1 MWTCLFRN
9 GVLSLLLGL
18 CAFPACGRYWENRV
32 RDLNECVIYDVQCGV
47 GLSADVRATRVAIG
61 VGMSKADTAIGKI
74 DWWTQR
80 LRYEEW
86 SIGIPILQAG
96 GFAFWTGL
104 LWLDRLPPA
113 AGFIGMLSTRLLR
126 RCGEIPNQ
134 LDGRS
139 EEVRNGDFSLM
150 LVTIPSG
157 ECEYTSRQIIVDS
170 FGIEFGAFVGLG
182 GFRVGLNVA
191 EFLDFVVG
199 FTTADILGDD
209 RAEKQATVR

>member
-1 MWTCLFRN
+1 MWREFVSARR
-9 GVLSLLLGL
+9 GSFFLLLGL
-18 CAFPACGRYWENRV
+18 CVFPACGLYWENRV
-32 RDLNECVIYDVQCGV
+32 RDLDECVLYDVQYGL
-47 GLSADVRATRVAIG
+47 GLSADVRATRVALG
-61 VGMSKADTAIGKI
+61 AGMSKADTAIGKM

-80 LRYEEW
+80 LSYEEW

-113 AGFIGMLSTRLLR
+113 GGFIGMLGTRLTR
-126 RCGEIPNQ
+126 RSGEIPNQ

-157 ECEYTSRQIIVDS
+157 ECAYTSRQIISDS
-170 FGIEFGAFVGLG
+170 FGIELSAFVGVA
-182 GFRVGLNVA
+182 GFRLGFNAA
-191 EFLDFVVG
+191 EFVDALF
-199 FTTADILGDD
+199 
-209 RAEKQATVR
+209 